1 MCPCRG
7 RESGVLQL
15 WVIALLAT
23 VYLHDQLVE
32 GLHRHAPAEP
42 LEWWRVVAALLP
54 FVAISAA
61 TQLVCWASGKEMD
74 RRGSLRA
81 VRTADRMLA
90 VSKLAAVMTHVLNV
104 FVLGW
109 VGQVRAVVGDT
120 IMMDELLAV
129 SPALLTFIAGWWSYH
144 PIEQRIRRASLI
156 RVLEEGRPAYPEQS
170 RGQFVWSNIRHQV
183 LFVLVP
189 VGLMGCWSESAT
201 RVLAWMMRH
210 QYSSGIVG
218 RVGRWFAHDPA
229 AEAARFG
236 IQLIGIAAVF
246 LFAPALMRLVWDAVP
261 LGPGPLRDRLMRI
274 CDRAGVRVRELLVW
288 RTYGTM
294 INGAAMGLIAP
305 LRYILLTDAL
315 LDHLPGRQVESVMAH
330 EVGHAKHHHIPW
342 LVLGLMGAMG
352 LIGVGIA
359 IGLMVVGVTTAF
371 VWRGQ
376 PSTFA
381 AAFEFAQ
388 VGAMPIVLILGFASF
403 GWISRRFEWQADAF
417 AAKELSRDEPETK
430 VVTQEAVDAMC
441 GALGAVSHLG
451 HADPRKWSFRHG
463 SIDARQRRLLA
474 LVGVPLDR
482 LPIDRLVGW
491 IKGGITVGIAMLVL
505 AIAAPALLGGLG
517 EMMRRPVPMTEL
529 DRYRMKFEQSTLEDA
544 P

>member
-1 MCPCRG
+1 M
-7 RESGVLQL
+7 LQL

-23 VYLHDQLVE
+23 VYMHDQIVE
-32 GLHRHAPAEP
+32 GVHRHAPAEP
-42 LEWWRVVAALLP
+42 LEWWRVVVALAP
-54 FVAISAA
+54 FVAIAGMV
-61 TQLVCWASGKEMD
+61 QLVCWACGKEID

-81 VRTADRMLA
+81 IRTADRMLIA
-90 VSKLAAVMTHVLNV
+90 SRLTVVVTHVLNV

-120 IMMDELLAV
+120 IMVDELLAV

-144 PIEQRIRRASLI
+144 QIEQRIRRASLM
-156 RVLEEGRPAYPEQS
+156 RVLEEGQPAYPEQS
-170 RGQFVWSNIRHQV
+170 RWQFVWSNIRHQM

-189 VGLMGCWSESAT
+189 VGLMGCWSESTT
-201 RVLAWMMRH
+201 RVLAWMMRQ
-210 QYSSGIVG
+210 QYSSGLIG
-218 RVGRWFAHDPA
+218 RVGHWFAHDSA
-229 AEAARFG
+229 AEVARFA
-236 IQLIGIAAVF
+236 IQLVGIATVF

-294 INGAAMGLIAP
+294 VNGAAMGLVAP

-330 EVGHAKHHHIPW
+330 EVGHAKHNHIPW
-342 LVLGLMGAMG
+342 LVLGLMGMMG

-359 IGLMVVGVTTAF
+359 IGLAAVGVATAF
-371 VWRGQ
+371 LWQGK
-376 PSTFA
+376 PSVLA
-381 AAFEFAQ
+381 AGFDFAQ
-388 VGAMPIVLILGFASF
+388 IGAMPIVLILGFASF

-417 AAKELSRDEPETK
+417 AAKELSRDELETK

-441 GALGAVSHLG
+441 GALGAVSNLS

-463 SIDARQRRLLA
+463 SIDTRQRRLLA

-482 LPIDRLVGW
+482 LPIDRLVRW
-491 IKGGITVGIAMLVL
+491 IKGGIMVGIAMLVL
-505 AIAAPALLGGLG
+505 AIAAPAILGELGGLVL
-517 EMMRRPVPMTEL
+517 RRPPMTEL
-529 DRYRMKFEQSTLEDA
+529 ERYRMRFEQSTLEDA